1 VLSRVWDSNGVY
13 YTDIHYEE
21 EEEEEEIF
29 GLEKG
34 RW

>member
-1 VLSRVWDSNGVY
+1 VWDSNGVY

-21 EEEEEEIF
+21 EEEEIF